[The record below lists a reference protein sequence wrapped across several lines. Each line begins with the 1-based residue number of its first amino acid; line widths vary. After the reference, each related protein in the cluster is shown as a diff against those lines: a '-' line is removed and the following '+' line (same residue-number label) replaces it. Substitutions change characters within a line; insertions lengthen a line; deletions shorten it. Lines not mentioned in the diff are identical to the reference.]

1 MNRLSILLVTLLLSA
16 SPALA
21 DDYLYLE
28 CDTKFSV
35 INKDLRANQIWR
47 EEDVDIF
54 HSKVDLVNSQILA
67 AKGEPEWKELQIVD
81 GVYVFN
87 EEELKHGVATSMSL
101 SLQVDPPRQIT
112 VNVLALDGDYSRTTK
127 MTGMCKEVDASV
139 FEKALKETES

>member
-1 MNRLSILLVTLLLSA
+1 MKKLSILLGALLLSA

-21 DDYLYLE
+21 DDFLYLE

-35 INKDLRANQIWR
+35 INKDLKANQIWR

-54 HSKVDLVNSQILA
+54 YSKVDLVNSQILA
-67 AKGEPEWKELQIVD
+67 AKGEPEWKELQIID

-139 FEKALKETES
+139 FEKAMNQPN

>member
-1 MNRLSILLVTLLLSA
+1 MKKLSILLGALLLSA

-21 DDYLYLE
+21 DDFLYLE
-28 CDTKFSV
+28 CDAKFSV
-35 INKDLRANQIWR
+35 INKDLKANQIWR

-54 HSKVDLVNSQILA
+54 YSKVDLVNSQILA
-67 AKGEPEWKELQIVD
+67 AKGEPEWKELQIID

-139 FEKALKETES
+139 FEKAMNQPN

>member
-1 MNRLSILLVTLLLSA
+1 MKKLSILLGALLLSA

-21 DDYLYLE
+21 DDFLYLE

-35 INKDLRANQIWR
+35 INKDLKANQIWR

-54 HSKVDLVNSQILA
+54 YSKVDLVNSQILA
-67 AKGEPEWKELQIVD
+67 AKGEPEWKELQIID

-101 SLQVDPPRQIT
+101 SLQVVPPRQIT

-139 FEKALKETES
+139 FEKAMNQPN

>member
-1 MNRLSILLVTLLLSA
+1 MKFHLVLGALLLSA
-16 SPALA
+16 SPAIA
-21 DDYLYLE
+21 DDFLYLR
-28 CDTKFSV
+28 CDTKFSK
-35 INKDLRANQIWR
+35 ISKDLRANKII
-47 EEDVDIF
+47 ESDEGVDIF

-139 FEKALKETES
+139 FKKALKASES

>member
-1 MNRLSILLVTLLLSA
+1 MKKLSILLGALLLSA

-21 DDYLYLE
+21 DAFLYLE

-35 INKDLRANQIWR
+35 INKDLKANQIWR

-54 HSKVDLVNSQILA
+54 YSKVDLVNSQILA
-67 AKGEPEWKELQIVD
+67 AKGEPEWKELQIID

-87 EEELKHGVATSMSL
+87 EEELKHRVATSMSL

-139 FEKALKETES
+139 FEKAMNQPN

>member
-16 SPALA
+16 LPALA

-47 EEDVDIF
+47 EENVDIF

-81 GVYVFN
+81 GVYVFD
-87 EEELKHGVATSMSL
+87 EEELKHGVTTSMSL

-112 VNVLALDGDYSRTTK
+112 VNVLALDGDYSRATK

-139 FEKALKETES
+139 FEEALKESER